1 MSRRCIAWLALAAA
15 TLIVTPGLADPRSGT
30 RPPRHVTHQRDL
42 GPIAGPIT
50 TYGLPPARRPET
62 TVTVEPRV
70 SSDPSWKLCQLDP
83 GLGDRPELCGPHSY
97 YPYGASG
104 YQPFGT
110 YRRDHVAPA
119 DVVAPDAFIMMLM
132 MMDDY

>member
-1 MSRRCIAWLALAAA
+1 MSRRIVWFALAAA

-30 RPPRHVTHQRDL
+30 RPPHHVTRDL

-50 TYGLPPARRPET
+50 TYGLPPARHPET
-62 TVTVEPRV
+62 IVTVEPRV

-83 GLGDRPELCGPHSY
+83 GLDGRPELCGPHSY

-104 YQPFGT
+104 YRPYGS
-110 YRRDHVAPA
+110 YRSDHFAS
-119 DVVAPDAFIMMLM
+119 
-132 MMDDY
+132 DDMIGPGMSLIIELD